1 MENGASGQS
10 FLLFYISDALYMVP
24 VENIAAISALPE
36 LTIQVPRS
44 PPYVYGVCSFKGE
57 NCTIVD
63 LDKLLER
70 HCADEK
76 SKKVY
81 RAMIVLEHRLA
92 LLVEQIVGVEA
103 ADDFLLLQRSGFRD
117 NDCVIRN
124 VYRPST
130 NMWDFKL
137 LKNADELVFEL
148 DIFQLESKYSISQP
162 DHTDIS
168 EASYGGQ

>member
-1 MENGASGQS
+1 MENGASGRS
-10 FLLFYISDALYMVP
+10 FLLFYIGDALYMVS

-36 LTIQVPRS
+36 LTIQIPRS
-44 PPYVYGVCSFKGE
+44 
-57 NCTIVD
+57 

-70 HCADEK
+70 HCAGEE

-81 RAMIVLEHRLA
+81 RSMVVLEHRLA

-103 ADDFLLLQRSGFRD
+103 ADDFLLLQRSGFRGSG
-117 NDCVIRN
+117 CVIRN

-130 NMWDFKL
+130 EMWDFKL

-148 DIFQLESKYSISQP
+148 DIFQLESKCRTSQT
-162 DHTDIS
+162 DDTDIPGDVLKHQ
-168 EASYGGQ
+168 EEKNEYRNN